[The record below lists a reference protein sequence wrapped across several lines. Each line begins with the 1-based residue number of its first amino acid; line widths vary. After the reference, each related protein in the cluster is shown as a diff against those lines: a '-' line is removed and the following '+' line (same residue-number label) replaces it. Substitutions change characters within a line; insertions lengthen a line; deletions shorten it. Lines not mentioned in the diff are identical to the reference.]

1 MNADRLYVSPRA
13 AEKAGTKAITDH
25 KADRFEVQPK
35 RQRNDDRSWDFG
47 FVAVLMK
54 SGRTVG
60 FA

>member
-1 MNADRLYVSPRA
+1 MEKQLYISPASA
-13 AEKAGTKAITDH
+13 ASAARKAISENR
-25 KADRFEVQPK
+25 ADDFLVRPS

-54 SGRTVG
+54 SGQAAG